1 MDDIKKIRDQ
11 ISEKGL
17 KVTPQRIAIY
27 KALLDLED
35 HPTAEMVKKH
45 VSKENP
51 NISLGTVY
59 KTLEVFVEKN
69 LITKVKTEDDK
80 MRYDP
85 VLEEHHHLF
94 CQRTESIGD
103 YYDEELNQILQ
114 DYFQKKDIPNF
125 KIKDIKLHIIGE
137 FINQ

>member
-1 MDDIKKIRDQ
+1 MDDIKNIRDQ
-11 ISEKGL
+11 ISEKDL

-27 KALLDLED
+27 KALLDLND
-35 HPTAEMVKKH
+35 HPTAEMVKRH
-45 VSKENP
+45 VARENP

-69 LITKVKTEDDK
+69 LLTKVKTEDDK

-125 KIKDIKLHIIGE
+125 RIKDIKLHIIGE
-137 FINQ
+137 FTDR